1 MKKQLHS
8 TTKEKG
14 FILPSVLFLTTLVL
28 LYFSSSLITYKHDI
42 QITYNMVEQVKSQSL
57 FQMAYVQYKNDYLSQ
72 NIIEENVAY
81 SFPIGNVIV
90 NTTTTDNI
98 IQLEFIMQTDN
109 DFSYAV
115 TKLSN
120 NLSN

>member
-14 FILPSVLFLTTLVL
+14 FILPSVLFLTTIVL

-42 QITYNMVEQVKSQSL
+42 QITHNMVEQVKSQSL
-57 FQMAYVQYKNDYLSQ
+57 FQMAYARYKKDYLTQ
-72 NIIEENVAY
+72 NIIEENVTY

-90 NTTTTDNI
+90 NTTSTDKI
-98 IQLEFIMQTDN
+98 IQLEFIIQTDN
-109 DFSYAV
+109 DFPYTV

-120 NLSN
+120 SLSN